1 MTAVT
6 DDIIKVLADE
16 GVTLRAYDDELSCPE
31 YPEGSIEWTE
41 FYESRKIGEKT
52 GFSPK
57 MYAYV
62 DVSGVG
68 ITSIISSASI
78 AYDPE
83 NPKGFVSEVKETM
96 EKFYL
101 SL

>member
-6 DDIIKVLADE
+6 DQIVQVLDAE
-16 GVTLRAYDDELSCPE
+16 GITLRPYDDELSSPE

-41 FYESRKIGEKT
+41 FYESRKIGQKT

-62 DVSGVG
+62 DVAGVG
-68 ITSIISSASI
+68 ITSIVQSASI
-78 AYDPE
+78 AFDPE
-83 NPKGFVSEVKETM
+83 NPKEFVDEVKVTM